1 MAGQMTQVG
10 SFWLNTSKAGKK
22 YMSGSI
28 DLPNQGRVKVVMFK
42 NDHKK
47 EGETSPDYKL
57 FLSEDRQ
64 QSAAPQSNAD
74 YDDTAPF

>member
-42 NDHKK
+42 NEHKK
-47 EGETSPDYKL
+47 EGETTPDYKVY
-57 FLSEDRQ
+57 LSEPAPENRSEQRQ
-64 QSAAPQSNAD
+64 SPAE
-74 YDDTAPF
+74 DDCPF